1 MAENFQAEK
10 RRQRWFYALLILLI
24 VLNGFLVRGVWR
36 VYQKSQ
42 IAGDNYLSAKERLDI
57 LTTRQK
63 VLTDRLA
70 SLQTERGL
78 EEQIRGN
85 FSVVKPGEKVVV
97 IVDTPT
103 STASTTESGNPLWRA
118 VKSLLF
124 STPIP

>member
-57 LTTRQK
+57 LTIRQK

>member
-1 MAENFQAEK
+1 VAENFQAEK

>member
-85 FSVVKPGEKVVV
+85 FSVVKPG
-97 IVDTPT
+97 D
-103 STASTTESGNPLWRA
+103 
-118 VKSLLF
+118 
-124 STPIP
+124 